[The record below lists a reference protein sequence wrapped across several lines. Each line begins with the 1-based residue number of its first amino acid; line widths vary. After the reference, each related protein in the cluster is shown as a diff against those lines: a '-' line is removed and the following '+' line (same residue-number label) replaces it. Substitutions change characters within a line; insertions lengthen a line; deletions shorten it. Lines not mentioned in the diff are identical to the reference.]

1 MLIRAWAVSKSFG
14 PKEVLKEVTFNI
26 DEKARVAIVGP
37 NGVGKSTLLRVLMG
51 ELAPDVGEVVRRTNH
66 VCYMSQFPQYDPE
79 QSVVD
84 SVSGCVQSSGAI
96 GKRMREL
103 EQMMLQPGPEVDMDQ
118 VAMEYGQL
126 QEEFNNADSFDD
138 MAQVKETLAKVGLPD
153 DRLEKK
159 VSELSAGERTKV
171 MLAKVLMQADE
182 SDLLVLDEPTSHLD
196 MAATE
201 WLEDYLLQY
210 PVRWWWYRTTV
221 TSWTER

>member
-84 SVSGCVQSSGAI
+84 SVSGCVQSSGTI

-103 EQMMLQPGPEVDMDQ
+103 E
-118 VAMEYGQL
+118 
-126 QEEFNNADSFDD
+126 
-138 MAQVKETLAKVGLPD
+138 
-153 DRLEKK
+153 
-159 VSELSAGERTKV
+159 
-171 MLAKVLMQADE
+171 
-182 SDLLVLDEPTSHLD
+182 
-196 MAATE
+196 
-201 WLEDYLLQY
+201 
-210 PVRWWWYRTTV
+210 
-221 TSWTER
+221 